1 VKSLVKLIFCL
12 ALFFVPIQFGF
23 SRGDKLIPQIVDGP
37 GWATKFDITNVSTAA
52 NIVGTMRLAFYH
64 NNGTLWTLQ
73 TTLGTGSSFT
83 LSIGARQTLHVETQ
97 GATPSIAAGYA
108 VIYDEETTNS
118 EYSEDFVLGISVYY
132 VVLNGTSVVD
142 TVTVTVPQPTALAK
156 FPVEIDNVK
165 NINSGLAV
173 ANLSGA
179 TNAIKIDLFRHDWV
193 GVAPDYLPDYSVSF
207 NLASGEQQGMY
218 LDNSALFPNL
228 KSFKGMAEITADGPI
243 ALLGLLSTVASDG
256 TARYATLVPVDMESL
271 RRNSYL
277 AVLQAETNANPFMPL
292 DLDNMVSDF
301 YRVAG
306 NPDGYSWDLAYQ
318 YGTTSNPADTTT
330 RYLKAYNGAA
340 IVSLGTYD
348 SAAFDAISLSTLKG
362 LTYTAGNSIDLSGSN
377 LFLRRTFAVH
387 TDLGNYA
394 KMRIFRIIDTTAS
407 DGIRPLQ
414 DLVLE
419 VVVYK

>member
-23 SRGDKLIPQIVDGP
+23 SRGDKIIPQIVDGP
-37 GWATKFDITNVSTAA
+37 GWATKFDITNVSSAV
-52 NIVGTMRLAFYH
+52 NVGKMRLVFYH
-64 NNGTLWTLQ
+64 NNGKLWTLQ
-73 TTLGTGSSFT
+73 TTLGTGSSYT
-83 LSIGARQTLHVETQ
+83 LSIGPRQTLRVETL
-97 GATPSIAAGYA
+97 GATQPVSAGYA
-108 VIYDEETTNS
+108 VIYDEETDNS
-118 EYSEDFVLGISVYY
+118 AYSEDFVLGISVYY

-179 TNAIKIDLFRHDWV
+179 TNAIKIDLFRSDWV
-193 GVAPDYLPDYSVSF
+193 GVAPDYLPDYSANF

-256 TARYATLVPVDMESL
+256 TARYSTLVPVDMESL

-277 AVLQAETNANPFMPL
+277 AMLQAETDANPFMPL

-301 YRVAG
+301 YRVTG
-306 NPDGYSWDLAYQ
+306 NPDGYSWDFAYQ
-318 YGTTSNPADTTT
+318 YGTTNIPSDTTT

-340 IVSLGTYD
+340 IVSLGSYD
-348 SAAFDAISLSTLKG
+348 AAAFDAISLSTLKG
-362 LTYTAGNSIDLSGSN
+362 LTYAANNSIDLSGPN
-377 LFLRRTFAVH
+377 LYLRRTFAVH

-394 KMRIFRIIDTTAS
+394 KMRIFRIIGTPAS
-407 DGIRPLQ
+407 DGRPLQ
-414 DLVLE
+414 DIVLE